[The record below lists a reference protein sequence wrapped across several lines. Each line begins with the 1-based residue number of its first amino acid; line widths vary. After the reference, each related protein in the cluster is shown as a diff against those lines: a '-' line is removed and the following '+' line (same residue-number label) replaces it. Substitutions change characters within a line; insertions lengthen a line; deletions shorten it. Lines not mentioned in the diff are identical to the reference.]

1 MLDEL
6 RVDTVCREAR
16 CPNKGECYSAGTA
29 SFLILGDA
37 CTRGCRFCSVDRD
50 GARVSTISRI
60 GVADRPLPGAPSADE
75 PRRVAEAAAR
85 LRLRHAVIT
94 SVTRDDLPD
103 GGAAQFAATIEAVRL
118 STPGATVE
126 VLIPDLSG
134 DRMALHTV
142 LAARPDVL
150 AHNLETVPRLYSR
163 VRPQAEY
170 RRSLELLARAVAW
183 ARGTAVP
190 PDGEA
195 RAPRRPQIKSGL
207 MLGLGED
214 SAEVHQIMIDCV
226 ATGVDVLTI
235 GQYMQPR
242 RDCLPV
248 ARYVT
253 PEEFSTLEGL
263 GETLGILVRAAPFV
277 RSSYRAG
284 ELLSAASRPT
294 TARPSATGE

>member
-1 MLDEL
+1 M
-6 RVDTVCREAR
+6 
-16 CPNKGECYSAGTA
+16 
-29 SFLILGDA
+29 
-37 CTRGCRFCSVDRD
+37 
-50 GARVSTISRI
+50 
-60 GVADRPLPGAPSADE
+60 
-75 PRRVAEAAAR
+75 
-85 LRLRHAVIT
+85 IT

-103 GGAAQFAATIEAVRL
+103 GGATQFAATVEAVRL
-118 STPGATVE
+118 QTPGATVE

-142 LAARPDVL
+142 FAARPDVL

-183 ARGTAVP
+183 ARSTSVP
-190 PDGEA
+190 PDGAA

-214 SAEVHQIMIDCV
+214 SAEVHQAMIDCV

-235 GQYMQPR
+235 GQYLQPR

-253 PEEFSTLEGL
+253 PEEFSTLERL

-277 RSSYRAG
+277 RSSYRAS
-284 ELLSAASRPT
+284 ELLSATSRPT
-294 TARPSATGE
+294 MTCPSQTGE